1 MFALVFVLSGAAH
14 ANAQDLSVVAFAA
27 PQAGCALGNSEIVT
41 IRLFNYG
48 SNLPAGSAFNVTYTI
63 NAGAPTTES
72 VMLAATLL
80 ENSTFTYTFATPAN
94 LSTPGTYTLGATVWL
109 PGDINPLNDAYPG
122 WIVGNMAPSV
132 GGAISAPGTPGSSG
146 TLTLNSVVGDVLQW
160 EESDDGGLRWYALAN
175 TTTTQAYADL
185 RAPAQFRARVRNAPC
200 AEALSNI
207 VTVSP

>member
-1 MFALVFVLSGAAH
+1 MFALVVVLSGAAH

-48 SNLPAGSAFNVTYTI
+48 SNLPAGFAFNVTYTV
-63 NAGAPTTES
+63 NAGAPVTEGVVLS
-72 VMLAATLL
+72 TTLL
-80 ENSTFTYTFATPAN
+80 ENSTFTYTFTTPAN
-94 LSTPGTYTLGATVWL
+94 LVVPGAYTLGATVSL
-109 PGDINPLNDAYPG
+109 PGDINPTNDTYSG
-122 WIVGNMAPSV
+122 WIVTNAAATF
-132 GGAISAPGTPGSSG
+132 GGEIWGPGTPGSSG
-146 TLTLNSVVGDVLQW
+146 TLTLHSEVGDVLQW

-175 TTTTQAYADL
+175 TTTTQDSADL

-200 AEALSNI
+200 AEALSNT